1 MVNVEISIYNILGQ
15 KIRGISYENMAAGV
29 NEITWNGKNDNRETT
44 TSGVYIARFVL
55 STIRKNLY
63 SSSENGVD
71 EVERNNWWFR

>member
-1 MVNVEISIYNILGQ
+1 MVNVKISIYNILGQ

-29 NEITWNGKNDNRETT
+29 NEITWNGKNDNRETAA
-44 TSGVYIARFVL
+44 SGVYIARFVL